1 MQNVVSA
8 SVLADILFDEFDGK
22 DRNPFR
28 EKGVR
33 SRASSPVPQML
44 RGPYYGSDHHGGQA
58 RGVLQSVCV

>member
-8 SVLADILFDEFDGK
+8 AVLADFLFDEFDGK

-33 SRASSPVPQML
+33 SRVDVPEMQGN
-44 RGPYYGSDHHGGQA
+44 RDGRDRENQKPA
-58 RGVLQSVCV
+58 RSLLCRL